1 MSLSLTGTGIRNVF
15 ATGLLILYEI
25 FIIIVLFNL
34 LIAIMNS
41 TIQKTQDRRQLYWK
55 YARTCVWIEF
65 FDDSAALPLPFTIYN
80 VYWAITITVGY
91 LIKICLEWLFRKIKA
106 VCGLKSKTSVNDQ
119 PKPCQLKPGEFE
131 KRKAHTNLMLSLL
144 KRYEDKCKEIT
155 EEVKRSDLEQMKM
168 DLMRTYSNK

>member
-1 MSLSLTGTGIRNVF
+1 MSLFLGTGIRNVF

-55 YARTCVWIEF
+55 YARTSVWIEY
-65 FDDSAALPLPFTIYN
+65 FDDLAALPLPFTIYN
-80 VYWAITITVGY
+80 VFWAITVAIWYVTAV
-91 LIKICLEWLFRKIKA
+91 CLGWLFRIFKA
-106 VCGLKSKTSVNDQ
+106 VCGLKSKTSVNAQ
-119 PKPCQLKPGEFE
+119 LNPCQLRPGEFQI
-131 KRKAHTNLMLSLL
+131 RKAHTNLMLSLL

-155 EEVKRSDLEQMKM
+155 EEVKRSDLEQMKI

>member
-1 MSLSLTGTGIRNVF
+1 MSLSFTGTGIRNVF

-55 YARTCVWIEF
+55 YARTSVWIEY

-80 VYWAITITVGY
+80 VLWAIWY
-91 LIKICLEWLFRKIKA
+91 LIVICLRWIFRKIKA
-106 VCGLKSKTSVNDQ
+106 VCGLKSKTSVNAQ
-119 PKPCQLKPGEFE
+119 LNPCQLRPGEFE
-131 KRKAHTNLMLSLL
+131 IRKAHTNLMLSLL